1 MFNFFVSALLVL
13 GSVGLAI
20 HLKTNRRKIPLPP
33 GPRPIWPIGNLHQI
47 PWGDSAPKEYGQWS
61 KIYGPLVYFRTF
73 GREFIVVNTLKAAL
87 DLFEKRSLIY
97 STKPRLVMAGELVGK
112 EKTSMI
118 FSRYNSRLKS
128 CRRIVH
134 SWMGRQAIEKYWP
147 ALEKGSYALLFSF
160 LSDPDEFSSSI
171 RVHTGAVLLGLI
183 YGFECKIKG
192 DPLIDLSEH
201 VCGLTAE
208 AMKPGR
214 WLCDSF
220 PWLAYIPWWF
230 PGAHFKRWAMET
242 RRITNNLIQIPFEE
256 VKAAIIEGR
265 ANKCWVADA
274 MIDKNGCI
282 VNGEAADTLMITAG
296 TLYAAGI
303 DTTVASLRTFFLM
316 MARSHDVQRRAQA
329 EIDEV
334 IGTAR
339 LPGLADRNSLP
350 YVNCLIKEV
359 LRMSAVVPLMPH
371 SLDDDDFYEG
381 YLIPKGT
388 WVMVNAWQIF
398 HDPSLYSDPYNFK
411 PERFFFDAETD
422 PEILCF
428 GTGRRTCAGLHFAQA
443 WLFLNITSVLS
454 LFDINPINPLD
465 APEPRF
471 YIGHMRIPE
480 QFECSITP
488 RSSGKVDLLC
498 QSVQSPHHALD

>member
-1 MFNFFVSALLVL
+1 MFFIVSGLAALCCA
-13 GSVGLAI
+13 GLAI
-20 HLKTNRRKIPLPP
+20 YLKNDRQKRPVPP

-47 PWGDSAPKEYGQWS
+47 PWGDSAPKEYGEWS
-61 KIYGPLVYFRTF
+61 KTYGPLVYFRTF

-118 FSRYNSRLKS
+118 FSKYNSRLKN

-134 SWMGRQAIEKYWP
+134 SWMGKQSIEKCQP

-160 LSDPDEFSSSI
+160 LSDPGEFSASI
-171 RVHTGAVLLGLI
+171 RAHTGAVLLGLI
-183 YGFECKIKG
+183 YGVKCQIKG

-201 VCGLTAE
+201 VCRLTAE

-220 PWLAYIPWWF
+220 PWLSYIPWWF

-242 RRITNNLIQIPFEE
+242 RRITNSLIQTPFEQ
-256 VKAAIIEGR
+256 VKAAVMEGKS
-265 ANKCWVADA
+265 NKSWVADA
-274 MIDKNGCI
+274 IIDENGYTLS
-282 VNGEAADTLMITAG
+282 GEASDTLMITAG

-316 MARSHDVQRRAQA
+316 MARSPAAQRRAQA

-334 IGTAR
+334 VGTAR
-339 LPGLADRNSLP
+339 LPGLADRDSLP

-359 LRMSAVVPLMPH
+359 LRLSAIVPLMPH

-398 HDPSLYSDPYNFK
+398 HDPSLYSDPYAFN
-411 PERFFFDAETD
+411 PERFFTDSETD
-422 PEILCF
+422 PEVLCF
-428 GTGRRTCAGLHFAQA
+428 GAGRR
-443 WLFLNITSVLS
+443 
-454 LFDINPINPLD
+454 
-465 APEPRF
+465 
-471 YIGHMRIPE
+471 
-480 QFECSITP
+480 
-488 RSSGKVDLLC
+488 
-498 QSVQSPHHALD
+498 